1 MQYIYLLV
9 IVFIFQA
16 CSSDP
21 DYKEIIPGSTVRL
34 ESSSMTEFTEDVR
47 FLWSEPIGPEN
58 SNPSYMLDGQ
68 TMLFT
73 PYEIGDYEIT
83 LSIENISNEIM
94 GEEVFYFRVISDESM
109 ASTDSSLAID
119 STYKKPKYRK
129 LKIKDNPIRTYK
141 KDPETGEFI
150 EIASKIKKSNNKP
163 SKKEIPE
170 HTIQKEEK
178 IKPPKKAISIKNNTI
193 KSKPPTEKINA
204 QKNHTIQIFASTDIN
219 ESRNKKLALTNK
231 GYDAYIETLESN
243 GKIWYRVRIGN
254 FKNKKDAQML
264 ANEIKEL
271 LGFKDFWIVPK
282 N

>member
-68 TMLFT
+68 TMLCT

-150 EIASKIKKSNNKP
+150 EIATAGAFFI
-163 SKKEIPE
+163 
-170 HTIQKEEK
+170 EK
-178 IKPPKKAISIKNNTI
+178 AFLIIS
-193 KSKPPTEKINA
+193 S
-204 QKNHTIQIFASTDIN
+204 
-219 ESRNKKLALTNK
+219 
-231 GYDAYIETLESN
+231 
-243 GKIWYRVRIGN
+243 
-254 FKNKKDAQML
+254 
-264 ANEIKEL
+264 
-271 LGFKDFWIVPK
+271 
-282 N
+282 